1 MKKQP
6 FVLLILL
13 MLILCFAITL
23 PASADIQSDIR
34 VYLRRLAGRRYA
46 ARHGDRGSMPRRTAR
61 LSFSDGANLAV
72 VLRGD
77 QLVLHTGTNRRRYG
91 QQPQAGAL

>member
-1 MKKQP
+1 MKKQS

-34 VYLRRLAGRRYA
+34 VYLRRLQVEDTLRITVLGNMSRRMA
-46 ARHGDRGSMPRRTAR
+46 ICLFQMAQT
-61 LSFSDGANLAV
+61 
-72 VLRGD
+72 
-77 QLVLHTGTNRRRYG
+77 
-91 QQPQAGAL
+91 

>member
-1 MKKQP
+1 MKKQS

-34 VYLRRLAGRRYA
+34 VYLRRLQVEDTLH
-46 ARHGDRGSMPRRTAR
+46 HGTWAICHGGWPFVFFRWRKPDRRTAW
-61 LSFSDGANLAV
+61 
-72 VLRGD
+72 
-77 QLVLHTGTNRRRYG
+77 
-91 QQPQAGAL
+91 

>member
-1 MKKQP
+1 MKKQS

-34 VYLRRLAGRRYA
+34 VYLRRLQVE
-46 ARHGDRGSMPRRTAR
+46 DT
-61 LSFSDGANLAV
+61 
-72 VLRGD
+72 LRIIIFIKLNID
-77 QLVLHTGTNRRRYG
+77 DHQFFYSILQLISI
-91 QQPQAGAL
+91 

>member
-1 MKKQP
+1 MKKQS

-34 VYLRRLAGRRYA
+34 VYLRRLQVEDTYMGNMSRRMA
-46 ARHGDRGSMPRRTAR
+46 ICLFQMAQT
-61 LSFSDGANLAV
+61 
-72 VLRGD
+72 
-77 QLVLHTGTNRRRYG
+77 
-91 QQPQAGAL
+91 

>member
-1 MKKQP
+1 MKKQS

-34 VYLRRLAGRRYA
+34 VYLRRLQVEDTLRKP
-46 ARHGDRGSMPRRTAR
+46 DRRTAW
-61 LSFSDGANLAV
+61 
-72 VLRGD
+72 
-77 QLVLHTGTNRRRYG
+77 
-91 QQPQAGAL
+91 